1 MAKEKSKLGQLI
13 KDKGFTQ
20 KEFAEKVFNETGYF
34 IALSNLCN
42 YCSGYKSIKKI
53 ETAKLFAQVLQVS
66 IEEIL

>member
-13 KDKGFTQ
+13 KDKGMTQ
-20 KEFAEKVFNETGYF
+20 KDFAEKVFTETGYF

-42 YCSGYKSIKKI
+42 YCSGYKNLKKV
-53 ETAKLFAQVLQVS
+53 ETAKIFAEVLQVS